1 MDNVWIDFTEN
12 EVLAVERVMCQGAS
26 DSADMRAAIHEM
38 IVELARY
45 KEIDVSDI
53 DLEEGVDEL

>member
-1 MDNVWIDFTEN
+1 MDNIWLDFTEN

-26 DSADMRAAIHEM
+26 DSADMRTAIHEM